1 MIAASTGIQTNST
14 PKHNQQHQKTMHYK
28 IPSIVRKIEML
39 EVKLE
44 SDTLNSDEREN
55 LQDQLWGLQEQLGDL
70 QMEDA
75 LGINAGLEA

>member
-1 MIAASTGIQTNST
+1 
-14 PKHNQQHQKTMHYK
+14 MHYK

-55 LQDQLWGLQEQLGDL
+55 LQDQLWGLEEQLGDL
-70 QMEDA
+70 EMEDA